1 MRIRVFPTPD
11 SAARALA
18 ADVAAAVRAQ
28 PALVLAL
35 PTGRTPI
42 SFYRYLTALHREK
55 RVDFSCVTTFNL
67 DEFVGIAPSDGRS
80 YRAYMQRHLFDHVN
94 LSPRRIHFLNGI
106 APDLE
111 AECRRYE
118 RAIARAGGVD
128 LMILGL
134 GRNGHVG
141 FNEPARFLMARTH
154 LAKLAAA
161 TREANRALFGSRVA
175 DVPRSALSI
184 GIGRLTRHH
193 SQATKGQVS
202 IRALVNGPVPR
213 APASFSAA
221 AASRF
226 MAGRC
231 VRAASARRPG
241 LDQMWRTSFSRP
253 STSSPIASRT
263 KSCDFRSLDSAR
275 V

>member
-1 MRIRVFPTPD
+1 
-11 SAARALA
+11 
-18 ADVAAAVRAQ
+18 VRAQ

-42 SFYRYLTALHREK
+42 PFYRYLAAIHRKK
-55 RVDFSCVTTFNL
+55 RVDFSRVTTFNL
-67 DEFVGIAPSDGRS
+67 DEFVGLAPSDPRS

-106 APDLE
+106 ASDVE

-154 LAKLAAA
+154 LTRLAAA
-161 TREANRALFGSRVA
+161 TRQANRALFGSRVA

-184 GIGRLTRHH
+184 GIGTILGARRIVLM
-193 SQATKGQVS
+193 ATGAGKSRCVE
-202 IRALVNGPVPR
+202 RMVNGPVTPEL
-213 APASFSAA
+213 PASFLQLHAAVDLWLDGAA
-221 AASRF
+221 ARLLR
-226 MAGRC
+226 G
-231 VRAASARRPG
+231 ARRLPEVG
-241 LDQMWRTSFSRP
+241 AAAQSRCG
-253 STSSPIASRT
+253 R
-263 KSCDFRSLDSAR
+263 
-275 V
+275 

>member
-1 MRIRVFPTPD
+1 MRIRVFPTQD

-55 RVDFSCVTTFNL
+55 RVDFSRVTAFNL
-67 DEFVGIAPSDGRS
+67 DEFVDIGPSDPRS

-94 LSPRRIHFLNGI
+94 LSPRRIHVLNGI
-106 APDLE
+106 ASDVE

-128 LMILGL
+128 VMILGL

-141 FNEPARFLMARTH
+141 FNEPARFLIARTH

-161 TREANRALFGSRVA
+161 TREANRALFGSRVG

-184 GIGRLTRHH
+184 GIGTILSARRIILV
-193 SQATKGQVS
+193 ATGAGKSRSVE
-202 IRALVNGPVPR
+202 RMVNGPVTPEL
-213 APASFSAA
+213 PASFLQLHAA
-221 AASRF
+221 VDLWLD
-226 MAGRC
+226 G
-231 VRAASARRPG
+231 ASARRLRG
-241 LDQMWRTSFSRP
+241 
-253 STSSPIASRT
+253 
-263 KSCDFRSLDSAR
+263 AR
-275 V
+275 G